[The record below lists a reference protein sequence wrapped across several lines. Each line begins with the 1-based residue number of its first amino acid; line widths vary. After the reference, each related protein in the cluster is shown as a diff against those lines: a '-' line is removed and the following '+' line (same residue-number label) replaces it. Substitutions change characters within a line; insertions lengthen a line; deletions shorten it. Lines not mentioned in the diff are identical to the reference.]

1 MIHQLLKRDH
11 PSLSLSTVYQTL
23 EIFIRR
29 GLIRRVTNAGGKL
42 RVDGTAQDHDHAVCR
57 SCGEVFDIDRG
68 LIKRPAA
75 PRVLPNGMEVM
86 NLHVE
91 YEVRCARCAPQWKSL
106 AGTDE
111 VTSGEGIVMRNRERK
126 RKVNGGRNA

>member
-1 MIHQLLKRDH
+1 MIHERLRSDH

-23 EIFIRR
+23 EVFIRK

-68 LIKRPAA
+68 LIHRPTA
-75 PRVLPNGMEVM
+75 PPVLPNGLIVM
-86 NLHVE
+86 NLYVE
-91 YEVRCARCAPQWKSL
+91 YEVTCARCASQSESL
-106 AGTDE
+106 AG
-111 VTSGEGIVMRNRERK
+111 NP
-126 RKVNGGRNA
+126 